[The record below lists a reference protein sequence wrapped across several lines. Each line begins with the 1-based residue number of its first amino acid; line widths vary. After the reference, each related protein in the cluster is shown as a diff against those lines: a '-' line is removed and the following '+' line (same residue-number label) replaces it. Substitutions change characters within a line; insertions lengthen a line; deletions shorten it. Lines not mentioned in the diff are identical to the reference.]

1 MDFFDLKGLI
11 ESSLDGLHLDDVRY
25 EPGQHPSFH
34 PGKCARVFV
43 GQNQIGVIGEL
54 HPQVVE
60 NYDMPETPLLAAEF
74 SLEAIIEAVPTLF
87 SVRLI
92 PTQPPIL
99 EDIAL
104 IVDESIPAAAVEAL
118 IRQTGGRTVTDVQ
131 LFDVYRGDQIGTG
144 KKSLAY
150 SLTYQDPTRT
160 LTDKDAA
167 KLRNKI
173 VGRLARE
180 IGAQLRDE

>member
-1 MDFFDLKGLI
+1 MDFFDLKGTI
-11 ESSLDGLHLDDVRY
+11 EHALSGLHITGVQF
-25 EPGQHPSFH
+25 EPATHPSFH

-43 GQNQIGVIGEL
+43 DGNQIGIMGEL
-54 HPQVVE
+54 HPQVAE
-60 NYDMPETPLLAAEF
+60 NYDLPETPLLAAEF
-74 SLEAIIEAVPTLF
+74 SLEAILAATPTLF
-87 SVRLI
+87 IVAPI

-104 IVDESIPAAAVEAL
+104 IVDENTPAAEVEGL
-118 IRQTGGRTVTDVQ
+118 IRQTGGKTVTKVR
-131 LFDVYRGDQIGTG
+131 LFDIYRGDQIGSG

-150 SLTYQDPTRT
+150 SLTYQDPYRT

-173 VGRLARE
+173 VRRLE
-180 IGAQLRDE
+180 QELGAQLRG